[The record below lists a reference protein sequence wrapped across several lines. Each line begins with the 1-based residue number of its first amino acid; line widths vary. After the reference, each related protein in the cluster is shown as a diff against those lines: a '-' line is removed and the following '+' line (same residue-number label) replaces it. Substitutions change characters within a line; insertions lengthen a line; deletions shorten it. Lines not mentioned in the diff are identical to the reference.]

1 MYIFKVYFTKKFLHF
16 EAAPL
21 YVLDLKHKFN
31 RIEVGLKLHQ
41 DILKFIFNQNMIS
54 DKIVVRPDIPVFWYV
69 KSNKNRYLIK
79 RYKLYMKL
87 YI

>member
-1 MYIFKVYFTKKFLHF
+1 MYISSKYIYLPKFLHF

-41 DILKFIFNQNMIS
+41 DILKFIFS
-54 DKIVVRPDIPVFWYV
+54 KT
-69 KSNKNRYLIK
+69 
-79 RYKLYMKL
+79 
-87 YI
+87 